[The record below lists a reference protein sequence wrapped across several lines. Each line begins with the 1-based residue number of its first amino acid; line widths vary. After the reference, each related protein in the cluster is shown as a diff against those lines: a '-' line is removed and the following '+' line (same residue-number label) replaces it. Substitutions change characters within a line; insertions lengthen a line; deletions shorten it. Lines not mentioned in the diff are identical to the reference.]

1 MFLGEQRG
9 PIGASVLKGIAS
21 FRENSIRDN
30 FISTG
35 KNPDKFVQRKSHFI
49 IQGQQTLCNLFVVIL
64 KNKIISQRITK
75 LILYKQFVFI

>member
-9 PIGASVLKGIAS
+9 PVGASMLKGIAS

-35 KNPDKFVQRKSHFI
+35 KNPDKICSEKESLYNQRSTNFM
-49 IQGQQTLCNLFVVIL
+49 
-64 KNKIISQRITK
+64 
-75 LILYKQFVFI
+75 